1 MNRLPSNISNFV
13 DIIRYR
19 SSQQP
24 RKRAFRFL
32 ENGKVE
38 TDSLTYC
45 KLDKQSRAIAA
56 KLQTIASTGD
66 RALLIYPPGLDFI
79 TAFFGC
85 LYAGVIAIP
94 TYPPKPNRSMER
106 QDAIVGDCQPTL
118 VLTTTS
124 LLTSLGRNIERH
136 PQLKALSWLTTDNI
150 NLNWA
155 TEWKSLSINRETLAF
170 LQYTSGS
177 TGTPKGVMVT
187 HNNLMCNSALINRYF
202 QDTLD
207 SIGVSWLPPY
217 HDMGLIGGILQPIYV
232 GGTMFLMPPLA
243 FLYQPSRWLDAISRY
258 KATTSGGPNFAYDL
272 CIKKIKPEQ
281 RQNLDLSSWEIAFT
295 GAEPIR
301 SQSLELFYEAFQSYG
316 FRKKSFHPC
325 YGMAET
331 TLMVSGGRKDNVP
344 VLYTVSAQAIE
355 QNKVVPGNPLQER
368 VRTFVGCG
376 EIRKEGEIL
385 IVSPHNLKLCQP
397 EEIGEIWVKNSSVAQ
412 GYWNNKVETNLTFE
426 AYTTD
431 NQRGP
436 FLRTG
441 DLGFLR
447 CNELFVTGRLK
458 DLIIIRGCNYYPQDL
473 ELTVETSSPAFRPGC
488 GVAFSIEFM
497 GEEKLVIV
505 QEVERIF
512 LHKLDSQNLFSK
524 IRQCLSEE
532 YSLDVYV
539 IVLTKPGGIPK
550 TSSGKV
556 RRRAC
561 KMMLLE
567 SKIDVIAE
575 WRIHNIQQ
583 SLDKLKAGINYTS
596 MQLQAS
602 RS

>member
-1 MNRLPSNISNFV
+1 M
-13 DIIRYR
+13 
-19 SSQQP
+19 
-24 RKRAFRFL
+24 
-32 ENGKVE
+32 
-38 TDSLTYC
+38 
-45 KLDKQSRAIAA
+45 
-56 KLQTIASTGD
+56 
-66 RALLIYPPGLDFI
+66 LIYPPGLDFI

-106 QDAIVGDCQPTL
+106 QDTVVGDCQPTL

-124 LLTSLGRNIERH
+124 LLTSLGKNIDRH
-136 PQLKALSWLTTDNI
+136 PQLKALSWLITDDI
-150 NLNWA
+150 DLNWV
-155 TEWKSLSINRETLAF
+155 TEWKSSSINGETLAF

-177 TGTPKGVMVT
+177 TGTPKGVMVI
-187 HNNLMCNSALINRYF
+187 HNNLMCNSALINQCF
-202 QDTLD
+202 QDNFD

-217 HDMGLIGGILQPIYV
+217 HDMGLSGNILQPIYV

-243 FLYQPSRWLDAISRY
+243 FLYQPYCWLEAISRY

-272 CIKKIKPEQ
+272 CLKKIKPEQ

-301 SQSLELFYEAFQSYG
+301 SQTLELFSEAFESSG

-331 TLMVSGGRKDNVP
+331 TLMVSGDRKDNVP
-344 VLYTVSAQAIE
+344 VLYTASAQGIE
-355 QNKVVPGNPLQER
+355 KNQVVPGNPLQER
-368 VRTFVGCG
+368 VQTFVGCG
-376 EIRKEGEIL
+376 QVSKGGEIL
-385 IVSPHNLKLCQP
+385 IVNPNNFKPCQP

-412 GYWNNKVETNLTFE
+412 GYWNNKVETNLTFG
-426 AYTTD
+426 AYTA
-431 NQRGP
+431 NNHQGP

-441 DLGFLR
+441 DLGFVQR
-447 CNELFVTGRLK
+447 NELFVTGRLK
-458 DLIIIRGCNYYPQDL
+458 DTIIIRGCNYYPQDI
-473 ELTVETSSPAFRPGC
+473 ELTVETSDPAFRPGC

-505 QEVERIF
+505 QELERSF
-512 LHKLDSQNLFSK
+512 LRNLDTQNLFLK
-524 IRQCLSEE
+524 IRQCISQEHF
-532 YSLDVYV
+532 

-556 RRRAC
+556 RRRVC

-567 SKIDVIAE
+567 SKIDVIAA

-583 SLDKLKAGINYTS
+583 ALDQLKADININYTS

-602 RS
+602 ST